1 MTKLLRHRPLV
12 DPASRTARAAVIFP
26 FPHDVDVAPQL
37 LTVTVAQAAL
47 AALHRAVDSAHPVL
61 ALTAVQG
68 KWPSVTDSEHR
79 AILVLEAANQL
90 ALLLDDYASA
100 VVEDNLDPEDNLP
113 F

>member
-1 MTKLLRHRPLV
+1 MNRLLPQRPLV
-12 DPASRTARAAVIFP
+12 DPASRTARPAVIFP

-47 AALHRAVDSAHPVL
+47 AAVHRAIDSAHPVL
-61 ALTAVQG
+61 ALTAVPG
-68 KWPSVTDSEHR
+68 KCPSVTDSEHR

-90 ALLLDDYASA
+90 AQLLDDYANA
-100 VVEDNLDPEDNLP
+100 VVEDNLDPEDDVP